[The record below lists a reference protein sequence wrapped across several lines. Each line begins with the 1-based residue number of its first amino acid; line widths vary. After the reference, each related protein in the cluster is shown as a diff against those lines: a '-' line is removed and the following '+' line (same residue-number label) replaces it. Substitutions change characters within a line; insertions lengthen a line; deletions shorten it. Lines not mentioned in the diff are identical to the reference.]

1 MAHGQKTHQLPGPT
15 ALAARME
22 NISVG
27 GFQIEFA
34 VETSCGHGTMTPR
47 APEQEHVGHF
57 SGSHRTPL
65 GWLEWKHSLT
75 QMLISNTRRQC
86 GAVTGVALLAVRHLH
101 HSWGGKP
108 FRLFTQAA

>member
-34 VETSCGHGTMTPR
+34 VEASHGQGTMTPW
-47 APEQEHVGHF
+47 APE
-57 SGSHRTPL
+57 
-65 GWLEWKHSLT
+65 
-75 QMLISNTRRQC
+75 
-86 GAVTGVALLAVRHLH
+86 
-101 HSWGGKP
+101 
-108 FRLFTQAA
+108 